1 MKTQTKRKLAFI
13 DHSFHKMTRS
23 SEFFQKI
30 LCREYVIT
38 VFFDE
43 GWQGGPEINP
53 NEINA
58 GNFDVVLFW
67 QAPPSAPN
75 ILRLSC
81 ENIIWIPMY
90 DNEQQRSCLGWRALR
105 RLGLKVICFSKTLYE
120 TTQRFGINSLYVQYF
135 PKPCKQAVTYGMPRV
150 FLWQRVNEIGWPLVK
165 RLLAGNKVEKI
176 VLKADPDPSHIFD
189 EPGNKDVREFN
200 IEVERDLKIADG
212 ASNDDYL
219 RLLSSCNV
227 FIAPRLSEGI
237 GLSFLEAMALGMCV
251 VGPNRPTMNEY
262 VSSGNTGF
270 LFDPERRDPI
280 DLADFAGCGSRARAR
295 AASGWTE
302 WQASLPVILHFIA
315 EPTCKRRSLGSTVPF
330 LLLWGFDRV
339 VRKAKMLIR
348 RWGW

>member
-1 MKTQTKRKLAFI
+1 MKTPAKKKLAFI
-13 DHSFHKMTRS
+13 DHSFHKMTHS
-23 SEFFQKI
+23 SEFFQEI
-30 LCREYVIT
+30 LRHEYAIR

-53 NEINA
+53 HEINA

-67 QAPPSAPN
+67 QALPSPRN
-75 ILRLSC
+75 ILRLTC

-90 DNEQQRSCLGWRALR
+90 DNERQRSGLGWRALH

-135 PKPCKQAVTYGMPRV
+135 PKPHEQEVAYGMPRV

-165 RLLAGNKVEKI
+165 SILAGNNVEKI

-189 EPGNKDVREFN
+189 EPENKDVREFN

-212 ASNDDYL
+212 TSYDDYL

-237 GLSFLEAMALGMCV
+237 GLSFLEAMAMGMCV

-262 VSSGNTGF
+262 VSPGNTGF
-270 LFDPERRDPI
+270 LFDPERHDPI
-280 DLADFAGCGSRARAR
+280 DLADFAGCGSRARAWI
-295 AASGWTE
+295 ANGWTE
-302 WQASLPVILHFIA
+302 WQASLPAILDFIA
-315 EPTCKRRSLGSTVPF
+315 EPISKQHSFGSTFPLF
-330 LLLWGFDRV
+330 LLWGVDHV
-339 VRKAKMLIR
+339 VRKITKLIER
-348 RWGW
+348 